1 MTRQLEMTEQL
12 KVTNMSFTMVI
23 VLSLILRAEMVYI
36 NGTTLN
42 LIKEV
47 DSGLLDGFDCGIP
60 KDISIHSLEGIAKC
74 SEQVADVQKS
84 SRTADFQVLQ
94 RSDKF
99 TIKGMFCEGF
109 KSRKHTFCGTFSHGL

>member
-1 MTRQLEMTEQL
+1 MHNRFVNNITKSVFSAFKQLEVTRQLEVTGQL

-60 KDISIHSLEGIAKC
+60 KDISINSLEEIAKC
-74 SEQVADVQKS
+74 SEQAAEVKKI
-84 SRTADFQVLQ
+84 L
-94 RSDKF
+94 
-99 TIKGMFCEGF
+99 
-109 KSRKHTFCGTFSHGL
+109 